1 MQETPNKVAAY
12 FAIAGAWSLVG
23 GLTGLVGPPGLAAL
37 LSIWKLVLGVAFL
50 NSARQFNESLI
61 HSPQKLLWPL
71 WGTGAWIVVWF
82 LARVLRNEPRDPA
95 GKLFTLIWV
104 PSVLLIVWYLRKNV
118 LRLSAVDSARPI
130 AVTKDTSS
138 LSTQHALQQDR
149 AWDVF
154 AGLAM
159 ISGLLPMLLF
169 QFSAQFK
176 LFWQLFALSFYI
188 GVSFV
193 FLAAMLVALVS
204 AALWLGVAAAIWYRK
219 RIGLLLLAILCG
231 LRSTT
236 WALFVLASLKLGF
249 LSPKPGAAL
258 SPTVG
263 RGLVLILVAVAAVYG
278 AAMIFSWRRY
288 RSGLV
293 TRAEG

>member
-1 MQETPNKVAAY
+1 MKETPKKVAAY
-12 FAIAGAWSLVG
+12 FAIGGAWALVG
-23 GLTGLVGPPGLAAL
+23 GLTGLVGPPGLATL
-37 LSIWKLVLGVAFL
+37 LAIWKIVLGVAFL
-50 NSARQFNESLI
+50 NSARQFNESLV

-104 PSVLLIVWYLRKNV
+104 ASVLLIAWYLRKNA
-118 LRLSAVDSARPI
+118 LRFSAVYSARAI

-149 AWDVF
+149 VWDVF
-154 AGLAM
+154 AGFAL
-159 ISGLLPMLLF
+159 ISGMLPMLLLEYF
-169 QFSAQFK
+169 EQFK
-176 LFWQLFALSFYI
+176 RFGQFLALSFYI
-188 GVSFV
+188 GLGLV
-193 FLAAMLVALVS
+193 FLLAILLALVS

-293 TRAEG
+293 TRTAG